1 MFGKRYVHDLI
12 ERSAENP
19 ADRRRFLKSA
29 TAAGLGMI
37 GASVAGPAA
46 TAASASAHDAN
57 SISDSAILN
66 FALNLEYLE
75 GEFYSFAV
83 HGHGLPGNLTH
94 GTGRRGPVIGGR
106 AVPFKTRSI
115 RQFAAE
121 IAHDEFDHV
130 RFLHAALGSA
140 AVARPTI
147 NIKQSFTAVA
157 IAAGLIKPGQ
167 TFDVYANENNF
178 LQGAFI
184 FEDVGVTAFKGAA
197 PLIANK
203 TFLSAAAGM
212 LAVEAYHAATIRS
225 VLFDRD
231 LARQANAISAARDSL
246 DGPSDDDQGITLN
259 GRANIVPADSNSVAF
274 GRTPG
279 RVLNV
284 VYLTPKKASRGGFYP
299 DGVNG
304 QIHTSS

>member
-1 MFGKRYVHDLI
+1 MFGKRYVREVID
-12 ERSAENP
+12 RSAENP
-19 ADRRRFLKSA
+19 ADRRRFLKCAS
-29 TAAGLGMI
+29 AAGLGMI
-37 GASVAGPAA
+37 GASVAGSAVTGTP
-46 TAASASAHDAN
+46 ASAQEAN

-83 HGHGLPGNLTH
+83 HGHGLPDNLTH
-94 GTGRRGPVIGGR
+94 GTGRRGPVQGGR
-106 AVPFKTRSI
+106 QVPFKSRSI

-121 IAHDEFDHV
+121 IAGDELNHV
-130 RFLHAALGSA
+130 RFLHTALGSA

-147 NIKQSFTAVA
+147 NIRQSFTAVA
-157 IAAGLIKPGQ
+157 VAAGLIKPGQ
-167 TFDVYANENNF
+167 TFDVFASENNF

-197 PLIANK
+197 PLINNK

-212 LAVEAYHAATIRS
+212 LGVEAYHAATIRTA
-225 VLFDRD
+225 LFDRH
-231 LARQANAISAARDSL
+231 LARQANAISDARDSL

-259 GRANIVPADSNSVAF
+259 GKANIVPADGNSVAF

-279 RVLNV
+279 RVLNI
-284 VYLTPKKASRGGFYP
+284 VYLTPKVATSGGFYP
-299 DGVNG
+299 NGVNG
-304 QIHTSS
+304 QIRRSG

>member
-1 MFGKRYVHDLI
+1 MFGKRYVYDLI
-12 ERSAENP
+12 DRSAENP
-19 ADRRRFLKSA
+19 TDRRRFLKSA
-29 TAAGLGMI
+29 TAGGLGMI
-37 GASVAGPAA
+37 GASLAGPAA
-46 TAASASAHDAN
+46 TAASASAQDAN

-130 RFLHAALGSA
+130 RFLHTALGRA
-140 AVARPTI
+140 AVARPAI

-184 FEDVGVTAFKGAA
+184 FEESGSLRSRA
-197 PLIANK
+197 PL
-203 TFLSAAAGM
+203 
-212 LAVEAYHAATIRS
+212 R
-225 VLFDRD
+225 
-231 LARQANAISAARDSL
+231 
-246 DGPSDDDQGITLN
+246 
-259 GRANIVPADSNSVAF
+259 
-274 GRTPG
+274 
-279 RVLNV
+279 
-284 VYLTPKKASRGGFYP
+284 
-299 DGVNG
+299 
-304 QIHTSS
+304 

>member
-94 GTGRRGPVIGGR
+94 GTGQRGPVIGGR

-157 IAAGLIKPGQ
+157 IAAGLIGPG
-167 TFDVYANENNF
+167 
-178 LQGAFI
+178 
-184 FEDVGVTAFKGAA
+184 
-197 PLIANK
+197 
-203 TFLSAAAGM
+203 
-212 LAVEAYHAATIRS
+212 
-225 VLFDRD
+225 
-231 LARQANAISAARDSL
+231 
-246 DGPSDDDQGITLN
+246 
-259 GRANIVPADSNSVAF
+259 
-274 GRTPG
+274 
-279 RVLNV
+279 
-284 VYLTPKKASRGGFYP
+284 
-299 DGVNG
+299 
-304 QIHTSS
+304 